1 MVLGVKGCEAP
12 LGDNGKMEN
21 TLKMVKKKATV
32 TRLEEAMQKQMIMWG
47 VLVTAELKLDQ

>member
-1 MVLGVKGCEAP
+1 MVLGVKGYEAP
-12 LGDNGKMEN
+12 LVDNGKMEN

>member
-1 MVLGVKGCEAP
+1 MVLGVKGYEAP

-32 TRLEEAMQKQMIMWG
+32 TRLEEAMQKQLIMWG